1 MRVFFWAIVYSMLEV
16 IISTIIISAIGT
28 LAHFLYDIT
37 KHNKFIGLFTAVNES
52 TWEHIKIALT
62 PILLWGL
69 YDGFIY
75 GENPNYFLAKF
86 VALLTPIIVIPAIFY
101 TYKSISKK
109 ALLSI
114 DIPTFCLTIFLSQFF
129 FWLLISMPEIPYIF
143 EYLSCI
149 GVFVIYGAYAAL
161 TLMPLKFFIF
171 KDPISK
177 KYGFPAHT
185 EIFSIFK
192 KKH

>member
-1 MRVFFWAIVYSMLEV
+1 MLEV
-16 IISTIIISAIGT
+16 IISTIIIAAVGT

-37 KHNKFIGLFTAVNES
+37 NHNKFIGLFAAVNES

-69 YDGFIY
+69 YDGFVY

-86 VALLTPIIVIPAIFY
+86 TALAVPILVIPAIFY
-101 TYKSISKK
+101 SYK
-109 ALLSI
+109 ALTKKPLIFI
-114 DIPTFCLTIFLSQFF
+114 DIPTFYLAIFLAQFLF
-129 FWLLISMPEIPYIF
+129 KTIIDLPAVPYIF
-143 EYLSCI
+143 EYLACL
-149 GVFVIYGAYAAL
+149 GVFAIFGGYAAL
-161 TLMPLKFFIF
+161 TLMPLKLFLF

-185 EIFSIFK
+185 ETFNPLK
-192 KKH
+192 KKRP